1 MEQQSRWQK
10 ILIFTVIVLTCYNI
24 LPTVFFYSN
33 PLQKPVDHKEAE
45 KICSTISNRVN
56 ALQEDSIQWMK
67 NLCTSLQI
75 TPTTIEVEETH
86 PYWIRVSFATASE
99 TKKFF
104 INLPKASALIPF
116 APANLFSVAPEYKEG
131 ETTVLIQRTIP
142 VRFESKELPRFFSFC
157 EKFSG
162 NRPSDT
168 YIKLVSNRMSS
179 LVRSICQNNVTTEN
193 LLVSLQNGSIEEEPI
208 FSLIHQMLRLE
219 KIFTENP
226 KILTRCLMHLLQQE
240 SVSKSSNKE
249 VLLQTL
255 YSLQDQYKLKKIDIE
270 KSLTENSVTDK
281 NTDALSL
288 IEKKINSIQ
297 SALSLLKKHESTLF
311 VISPKI
317 SNPQVKELLIPLQT
331 ATKDTLSQINVAPY
345 HPLISSLSM
354 DWENESIG
362 ITLYSDIET
371 LYNME
376 KNLVRKEQLHQLI
389 YDEIARI
396 TVETNENIS
405 SNQNKFYIN
414 LNKLTNSKGI
424 ITFNIRE
431 TAKSYAALTKKVIE
445 QYWNPKHP
453 KLHSSVFPIWDLDA
467 YSSLTS
473 AENRLGLLIYTPALS
488 DESLFEKN
496 VTSHLKNHS
505 FYILARGIDH
515 IIQKVQSEESQQS
528 VTLLFNDLKNLQKL
542 LSHHGYHSCSIPS
555 GLQYIGLLF
564 EKENYYNP
572 LLMATREEFYPIG
585 NSQYAI
591 LECTNLQQRLLKQ
604 NQIETEMHE
613 NLLRMQ
619 DDYNIST
626 VLPTQSR
633 RYNVPKPIKSTL
645 LNNFI
650 LSWKK
655 YFRGDE
661 RKILHWG
668 LDLSGGKTVQIALR
682 DSNGQIVTKA
692 SDIEQSIHELHT
704 RVNKLGMSDIAIRQE
719 GSLITLDFPSAQG
732 ISASDLIQAST
743 MRFHVVNEKFST
755 HNPDLAIYVDNFLQE
770 IWNEALITGKK
781 DPVSLNKIAYK
792 HLYGIEGE
800 SFSNPLSES
809 AKILY
814 QNGLRIA
821 DPSQLSSSFYND
833 KLSSIASFRESS
845 SSKEQRNG
853 HPLLIIFKNYSLE
866 GKNIKNVVTSYD
878 PTKGHFLSFE
888 VKDIQKNGLENPI
901 YPRKHLNIWTNAF
914 AQDKI
919 LGTEFEKYSQS
930 RGWRMAVLLNDQIIS
945 APNLESTLSDRI
957 SITGNF
963 SQREI
968 HKLESD
974 LKAGSLSFTPQILS
988 EKNISPELGLKERNQ
1003 GLLAAA
1009 LALVLVMGVM
1019 IIYYRFA
1026 GFIAAIA
1033 VLFNLLIMWA
1043 ILQNLQ
1049 ATLTLSG
1056 IAGIILTVGMA
1067 VDANV
1072 LVFERVKEEFS
1083 ICKRIIPALQAGYS
1097 KAYSAILDSNLTTI
1111 IAAIILLQFDSGPI
1125 KGFAITLIIGI
1136 ISSMFT
1142 ALFMTKYFFSIWVEK
1157 RKNVALQM
1165 ANWIPKTTIPFLRF
1179 TKKYLLGSFIILV
1192 LGIASFIL
1200 NRHGIFGMDFT
1211 GGFACT
1217 IELQADMP
1225 DGYRQAVENAFIK
1238 GGLPLQNIQIRE
1250 LTPQNHLRIFF
1261 AKNLENHSVFSNLPI
1276 PDKKTITYPYESNPK
1291 LDWIVRTL
1299 ESSGLHVLP
1308 KSKQVLDTTWVNV
1321 TGQMS
1326 STMKNHALIGLSLAL
1341 VCIMLYISMRFE
1353 WVYALAATCGLA
1365 YDLIFTLSAIS
1376 ILHFL
1381 QVPLQIDLHTIAAL
1395 MTIIGY
1401 SLNDTIIIF
1410 DRIRE
1415 DIKNRGRLS
1424 FKEIITGALNS
1435 TLSRTLMTSI
1445 TTLVVLIA
1453 LVIFGG
1459 ATIFSFALVMTIGVI
1474 IGTFSSLFIAVPC
1487 LAFLQV
1493 YTSQD
1498 AFFLS
1503 GKQQIEKP

>member
-10 ILIFTVIVLTCYNI
+10 ILIFTVIALTCYNI

-33 PLQKPVDHKEAE
+33 PLQKPIDAKQAE

-56 ALQEDSIQWMK
+56 ALENDSVQWIKNFCALLQVSPISVQIQEEQP
-67 NLCTSLQI
+67 Q
-75 TPTTIEVEETH
+75 
-86 PYWIRVSFATASE
+86 WIRVSFAKSIEA
-99 TKKFF
+99 KKFF
-104 INLPKASALIPF
+104 TNLLKAGTLIPF
-116 APANLFSVAPEYKEG
+116 SPAKLFPVAPDYNEG
-131 ETTVLIQRTIP
+131 ETSVVIQRIIP
-142 VRFESKELPRFFSFC
+142 LHFQNTNLSRFFSFC
-157 EKFSG
+157 EKFNG
-162 NRPSDT
+162 TQPSDA
-168 YIKLVSNRMSS
+168 YIDLISNRMST
-179 LVRSICQNNVTTEN
+179 LVRSICQNNVSTEN
-193 LLVSLQNGSIEEEPI
+193 LLISLKKDQFQEETI
-208 FSLIHQMLRLE
+208 FSLIHQVIRLQ
-219 KIFTENP
+219 KIFGEHP

-240 SVSKSSNKE
+240 SVSKSSITE
-249 VLLQTL
+249 TLFQTL
-255 YSLQDQYKLKKIDIE
+255 YTLQDQYKLKKIDIE
-270 KSLTENSVTDK
+270 KSLTQKIDTAK
-281 NTDALSL
+281 NKDTLLL
-288 IEKKINSIQ
+288 IERKITSIQ
-297 SALSLLKKHESTLF
+297 SAISILKKYDSTLF
-311 VISPKI
+311 VDSPKI
-317 SNPQVKELLIPLQT
+317 SNSQIKQLLNPLQS
-331 ATKDTLSQINVAPY
+331 ATKDTLSQINIAPY

-354 DWENESIG
+354 DWENESIH
-362 ITLYSDIET
+362 ITLYPDIET

-376 KNLVRKEQLHQLI
+376 SNLARKEHLHQLI

-396 TVETNENIS
+396 AMETNENIS
-405 SNQNKFYIN
+405 SNENKFHIN
-414 LNKLTNSKGI
+414 LNKLTNSKSV

-431 TAKSYAALTKKVIE
+431 TAKSYTKLTKNIIE
-445 QYWNPKHP
+445 QYWKPKHP
-453 KLHSSVFPIWDLDA
+453 KLHPSVFPIWDLET
-467 YSSLTS
+467 YSSLSTT
-473 AENRLGLLIYTPALS
+473 ENRLGLLVYTSVLS
-488 DESLFEKN
+488 EESLFEKH
-496 VTSHLKNHS
+496 SSPYLKNNS
-505 FYILARGIDH
+505 FYIFVKGIDH
-515 IIQKVQSEESQQS
+515 IIEKVRSEESEES
-528 VTLLFNDLKNLQKL
+528 INLLFNDLKNLQKL
-542 LSHHGYHSCSIPS
+542 LSHHGYRSSSIPS
-555 GLQYIGLLF
+555 DLQYMGLIF

-572 LLMATREEFYPIG
+572 LLVATREDFYAVG
-585 NSQYAI
+585 NNEYAI
-591 LECTNLQQRLLKQ
+591 LECTDLQQRLLKQ

-613 NLLRMQ
+613 NLLRTQ
-619 DDYNIST
+619 DEYNIST
-626 VLPTQSR
+626 VLPTQSKK
-633 RYNVPKPIKSTL
+633 YNVPKPIKNTL
-645 LNNFI
+645 INNFI

-661 RKILHWG
+661 RKILRWG

-682 DSNGQIVTKA
+682 DINGQTVTNP
-692 SDIEQSIHELHT
+692 SDIEQSIHELYT

-719 GSLITLDFPSAQG
+719 GALITLDFPSAQG

-755 HNPDLAIYVDNFLQE
+755 YNPDLAIYVENFLQE

-781 DPVSLNKIAYK
+781 DPVSLNKIAYR
-792 HLYGIEGE
+792 HLYGIEGA

-809 AKILY
+809 AKVLY
-814 QNGLRIA
+814 ENGLRIA
-821 DPSQLSSSFYND
+821 DSSQLSSSFYND
-833 KLSSIASFRESS
+833 KLCSIATFRENSS
-845 SSKEQRNG
+845 SEWQHNG
-853 HPLLIIFKNYSLE
+853 HPLLIVFKNYSLE

-878 PTKGHFLSFE
+878 PTKGYFLSFD

-919 LGTEFEKYSQS
+919 LGTEFEKYSRG
-930 RGWRMAVLLNDQIIS
+930 RGWRMAVLFNDQIIS

-974 LKAGSLSFTPQILS
+974 LKAGSLSFIPQILS

-1003 GLLAAA
+1003 GLFAAA

-1049 ATLTLSG
+1049 ATLTLSS

-1083 ICKRIIPALQAGYS
+1083 ISKRLIPALQAGYS
-1097 KAYSAILDSNLTTI
+1097 KAYSAIVDSNLTTI
-1111 IAAIILLQFDSGPI
+1111 IAAVILLQFDSGPI

-1136 ISSMFT
+1136 VSSMFT
-1142 ALFMTKYFFSIWVEK
+1142 ALFMTKYFFCIWVQN
-1157 RKNVALQM
+1157 RKNIALKM
-1165 ANWIPKTTIPFLRF
+1165 SNWIPKTTIPFLKFAKRCA
-1179 TKKYLLGSFIILV
+1179 LGSFIILTV
-1192 LGIASFIL
+1192 GIVSFML

-1217 IELQADMP
+1217 IELQADTSN
-1225 DGYRQAVENAFIK
+1225 GYRQAAENAFIK
-1238 GGLPLQNIQIRE
+1238 AGLPIQSIQVRE

-1261 AKNLENHSVFSNLPI
+1261 AKSLENHTIFSNLPML
-1276 PDKKTITYPYESNPK
+1276 DKKTITYPYESNPK
-1291 LDWIVRTL
+1291 LDWIVKTL

-1308 KSKQVLDTTWVNV
+1308 KSKQILDTTWVNV

-1326 STMKNHALIGLSLAL
+1326 SAMKNHALIGLSLAL
-1341 VCIMLYISMRFE
+1341 FCIMLYISIRFE
-1353 WVYALAATCGLA
+1353 WIYAIAATCGLA
-1365 YDLIFTLSAIS
+1365 YDLIFTLSTIS
-1376 ILHFL
+1376 ILHL
-1381 QVPLQIDLHTIAAL
+1381 LHVPLQIDLHTIAAL

-1415 DIKNRGRLS
+1415 DMKNRGRLS

-1445 TTLVVLIA
+1445 TTLIVLLA

-1459 ATIFSFALVMTIGVI
+1459 TTIFSFAFVMTIGVI

-1487 LAFLQV
+1487 LASLHA
-1493 YTSQD
+1493 YTSQNTLF
-1498 AFFLS
+1498 AS
-1503 GKQQIEKP
+1503 GKPQIEKH